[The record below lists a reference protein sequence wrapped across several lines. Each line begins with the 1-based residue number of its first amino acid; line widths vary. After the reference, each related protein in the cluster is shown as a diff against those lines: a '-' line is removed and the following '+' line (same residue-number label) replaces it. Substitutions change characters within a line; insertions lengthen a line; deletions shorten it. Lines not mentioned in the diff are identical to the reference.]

1 MGGIGIVLEGIAWV
15 APGGAFRAAP
25 PLGGGG
31 GAGGTR
37 GGGGGALG
45 GRFGS
50 VMIELPLL
58 LHFFVYRSL
67 GSRNPYSTFVT
78 ETDGNQLQD
87 LPFTIKP

>member
-1 MGGIGIVLEGIAWV
+1 MVWEGMTWV
-15 APGGAFRAAP
+15 APGGAFRGIA

-31 GAGGTR
+31 GAGATR

-50 VMIELPLL
+50 VMVELPLL
-58 LHFFVYRSL
+58 LNFCVYRFL
-67 GSRNPYSTFVT
+67 DSRKPYSTFVM
-78 ETDGNQLQD
+78 ETDGNKLQD